1 MLDNISYLKYSIN
14 NQETQIINYLLN
26 NFWLNTYGFTE
37 LLKDLN

>member
-14 NQETQIINYLLN
+14 NQEKQITNYLLN
-26 NFWLNTYGFTE
+26 NLWLNTYGFTE